1 MIKEIQDVFISNLEQ
16 LSWMDTQTKE
26 AAKEKVLIKKHV
38 NKTCRIL
45 FESHIIDDNIYIFPP
60 FVFLR
65 PKLSGNKSAILAK
78 FWMTNTSTTSTV
90 MYECFSSFTLWT
102 GSTVARTSV
111 YKDIFFFNQLCL
123 LSSNCSSPHL
133 SWCVLLA
140 KLQRRQVLWEHF
152 AQLWA
157 LAEKAPAEDPS
168 ESQ

>member
-90 MYECFSSFTLWT
+90 MYECFSSFTL
-102 GSTVARTSV
+102 
-111 YKDIFFFNQLCL
+111 
-123 LSSNCSSPHL
+123 
-133 SWCVLLA
+133 
-140 KLQRRQVLWEHF
+140 
-152 AQLWA
+152 
-157 LAEKAPAEDPS
+157 
-168 ESQ
+168 